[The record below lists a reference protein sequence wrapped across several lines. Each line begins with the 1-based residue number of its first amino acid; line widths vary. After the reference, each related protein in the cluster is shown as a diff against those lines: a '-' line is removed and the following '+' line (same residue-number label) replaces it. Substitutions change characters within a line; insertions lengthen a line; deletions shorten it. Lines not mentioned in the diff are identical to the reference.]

1 MRRLLKA
8 VLFGVTSLLFLS
20 AAFLF
25 HIVTFAVPGRQ
36 RMLAGLVVLWART
49 TTALL
54 GIDVSVSGGEHLDN
68 SGMLIVANHQSYLD
82 IIILATVIPTLFVA
96 KKEVRS
102 WPLLGWLATLG
113 GTLYIDR
120 TAFRSASE
128 AMEKIFSAL
137 RGGTNVL
144 VFPEGTSTNGELVAP
159 FRPAL
164 FRSAVNAECSVLPVT
179 INYVLVDGEKA
190 GRGNRDLFCWY
201 GVMTFTDH
209 FWKLLNVGSMTSH
222 IIIHPPIPHS
232 SPSDPKVLSE
242 TAFLEISKGF
252 HPFID

>member
-1 MRRLLKA
+1 MRRLLKII
-8 VLFGVTSLLFLS
+8 LFGLTSVFFLS

-25 HIVTFAVPGRQ
+25 HVVTFALPGRQ
-36 RMLAGLVVLWART
+36 RLLAGLVVLWAKT

-54 GIDVSVSGGEHLDN
+54 GIDVSFSGREHLNN

-82 IIILATVIPTLFVA
+82 IIILASVIPTLFVA

-120 TAFRSASE
+120 TAFRGASE
-128 AMEKIFSAL
+128 AMEKIISAL

-164 FRSAVNAECSVLPVT
+164 FRSAVNAERSILPVT
-179 INYVLVDGEKA
+179 INYVLVSGENA
-190 GRGNRDLFCWY
+190 GRRNRDLFCWY
-201 GVMTFTDH
+201 GAMTFTDH
-209 FWKLLNVGSMTSH
+209 FWRLLNVRSLTSH
-222 IIIHPPIPHS
+222 IVIHPPIPHS
-232 SPSDPKVLSE
+232 SPSDPKELSE